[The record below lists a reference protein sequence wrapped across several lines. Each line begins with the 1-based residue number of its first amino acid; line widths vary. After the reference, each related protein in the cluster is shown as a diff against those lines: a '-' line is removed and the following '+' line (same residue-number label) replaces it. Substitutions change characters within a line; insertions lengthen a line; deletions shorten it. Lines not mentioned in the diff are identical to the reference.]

1 MRRINW
7 DGVRI
12 HPIMSRSQQTMS
24 HVYLRSFRDMFGV
37 DVRVDV
43 Y

>member
-1 MRRINW
+1 MRRIHW

-12 HPIMSRSQQTMS
+12 RLIMSRSQQTMS
-24 HVYLRSFRDMFGV
+24 RVYLRNFRDMFGV